1 MANRPR
7 SWPKGVVDLLVRT
20 ALCPAPEAARAWQ
33 AWKQARD
40 FDDITWDEMR
50 LLVPVAA
57 RLVELDPASPLR
69 PRIDGLAKHL
79 WTRTQLKLRETAHAL
94 DCLNQAGV
102 PLLVFK
108 GGAQY
113 AEGLAVSPRRV
124 MGDIDILVRL
134 DDADRTLDALKLG
147 GWTPASGD
155 SFAFLRRL
163 AAARLRGN
171 FRKGPNGE
179 IDLHVTPFHF
189 SRDAERLDAAL
200 WSRAKAARLALQPVL
215 VPDPTD
221 SMLLLLA
228 HAAEGTGGDWAIDAA
243 TRIERQEID
252 WNRLVETADE
262 RGLVPACRAG
272 LGYLSEGLGVPVP
285 AHATASLASLR
296 VPAAERLK
304 YWSNVRHPSERDWI
318 EKSANRLADR
328 VLRRRG
334 FQLELKDEHVIL
346 VRRAARPLGAW
357 FYRDRSGGRKAA
369 SEATLEDHRTLVAVR
384 EGAQLVI
391 ELELAPPAKLRRFLF
406 EVCVDGV
413 AIARL
418 RTRAGGDGSG
428 EGVSKLFRLPLP
440 KGATGNLKLSI
451 AARPLRRLQPSASAA
466 DIADAEAL
474 PFRVVGVRAA

>member
-1 MANRPR
+1 MAKRPR

-33 AWKQARD
+33 AWNETRD

-57 RLVELDPASPLR
+57 RLAELDPASPLR

-79 WTRTQLKLRETAHAL
+79 WTRTQLKLHEAAHAL
-94 DCLNQAGV
+94 GCLNQAGV
-102 PLLVFK
+102 PFLVFK

-113 AEGLAVSPRRV
+113 AEGLAISPRRV
-124 MGDIDILVRL
+124 MGDIDILIRL
-134 DDADRTLDALKLG
+134 DDAGRTLDALKLG
-147 GWTPASGD
+147 EWLPVSGD

-200 WSRAKAARLALQPVL
+200 WSRAQTARLALHPVL

-243 TRIERQEID
+243 TRIERQKID
-252 WNRLVETADE
+252 WNRLAETADE

-285 AHATASLASLR
+285 AHVTADLASLR
-296 VPAAERLK
+296 ASPAERLK
-304 YWSNVRHPSERDWI
+304 YWSNVHHPSERDWI

-328 VLRRRG
+328 ILRRRG

-346 VRRAARPLGAW
+346 IRRAARPLGAW
-357 FYRDRSGGRKAA
+357 FYRDRSGGRKATSA
-369 SEATLEDHRTLVAVR
+369 ATLEDHRTLASVR

-406 EVCVDGV
+406 EVCIDGV

-418 RTRAGGDGSG
+418 RTRAGGGKSNG
-428 EGVSKLFRLPLP
+428 PVLRLFRLPLP
-440 KGATGNLKLSI
+440 KGATGDLRLSLS
-451 AARPLRRLQPSASAA
+451 ARPLRRPRPRASAA
-466 DIADAEAL
+466 DIADTEAL
-474 PFRVVGVRAA
+474 PFRVVGIRAA